1 MVRAERSSARWQ
13 VSCEKGIGL
22 QGGVS
27 TMSAVTWNVSLYG
40 KGKLMPEMRSH

>member
-1 MVRAERSSARWQ
+1 MARAERSSARWQ
-13 VSCEKGIGL
+13 VSCGKGIGL

-27 TMSAVTWNVSLYG
+27 TMSAVTWNVSLYE